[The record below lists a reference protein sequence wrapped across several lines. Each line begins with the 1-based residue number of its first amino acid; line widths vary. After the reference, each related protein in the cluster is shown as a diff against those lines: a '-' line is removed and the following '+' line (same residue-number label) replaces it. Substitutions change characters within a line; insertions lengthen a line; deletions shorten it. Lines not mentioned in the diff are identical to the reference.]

1 VVDTRLGYALSEGI
15 ARIAFDDGKANA
27 MSLPFFDALGA
38 ALGRAESDG
47 AAAVLLRGRA
57 GFFSGGLDLKVLG
70 SLPPEGL
77 RELSKRFAE
86 TLLRVFTLP
95 LPTAAALT
103 GHAVAG
109 GAALAFACDLR
120 VATEGAFRLQLNE
133 VAIGI
138 PVPRWMALIA
148 KSALPAERRT
158 EALLHARAWSPIE
171 ALREGLVHAVGAT
184 PDETE
189 ALALERLRPLALLNR
204 SAYAETKRRLRA
216 DAAARALAALREEQ
230 GGG

>member
-1 VVDTRLGYALSEGI
+1 LDPRIACTLTDGI

-38 ALGRAESDG
+38 ALDRAEAEG
-47 AAAVLLRGRA
+47 AGGVLLRGRA
-57 GFFSGGLDLKVLG
+57 GFFSGGLDLRILG
-70 SLPPEGL
+70 SLAPDGL
-77 RELSKRFAE
+77 RELSSRFAS

-95 LPTAAALT
+95 VPTAAALT

-120 VATEGAFRLQLNE
+120 CAAEGAYRLQLNE

-148 KSALPAERRT
+148 ESALPAERRI
-158 EALLHARAWSPIE
+158 EALLHARAWSPAE
-171 ALREGLVHAVGAT
+171 ALAEGLVHALAAS
-184 PDETE
+184 PEQAE
-189 ALALERLRPLALLNR
+189 ARALERLRPLALLNR

-216 DAAARALAALREEQ
+216 EAAARALAALREEE
-230 GGG
+230 GGP